1 MQHNLCNHTNLI
13 KNDTFVYISLDKRY
27 ILVYTIIKGRGKTL
41 KQKLKGSFIMTVK
54 FRIGYPEDVVT
65 MQYPKMTAELVSDSC
80 EDAETYYLPE
90 GFETAESQS
99 GSVEIYDEN
108 GSQYSYYISENA
120 ICICGDK
127 GEFVLRKVCA

>member
-1 MQHNLCNHTNLI
+1 
-13 KNDTFVYISLDKRY
+13 
-27 ILVYTIIKGRGKTL
+27 
-41 KQKLKGSFIMTVK
+41 MTVK

-108 GSQYSYYISENA
+108 GSQYSYYISENT